1 MPFYRPEIFRMAVA
15 DGLVHHLGA
24 ELAHGAHAAVQPQ
37 GHEQA
42 GAKGGWDLSSRQSVP
57 ACAGVKR
64 RMVFP
69 VQ

>member
-1 MPFYRPEIFRMAVA
+1 MAVA

-42 GAKGGWDLSSRQSVP
+42 GYFLVAGAKGGWDLIRRQSVP
-57 ACAGVKR
+57 VCAGVKR